1 MKKIAFLLFII
12 LTTTAAWAQNT
23 YNCEIKLLENKEET
37 ALFSVTVDVDKKADV
52 EKCACEALL
61 TTLLLEGVEGFYQ
74 SRPLSN
80 KKINYWRNE
89 INLFKNEDNYLK
101 YTTHQLENE
110 PIASSSGKAGTVYV
124 MLDHEKFLRYLER
137 YGAIN
142 K

>member
-1 MKKIAFLLFII
+1 MKKIAFLLFIF

-23 YNCEIKLLENKEET
+23 YNCEITLLENGEKT

-61 TTLLLEGVEGFYQ
+61 TTLLLEGVEGFDQ
-74 SRPLSN
+74 GRPLSN
-80 KKINYWRNE
+80 KKISYWRNE
-89 INLFKNEDNYLK
+89 INLFKNEDVYLK
-101 YTTHQLENE
+101 YTTHQLESE

-124 MLDHEKFLRYLER
+124 MLDHEKFLRYLDR
-137 YGAIN
+137 YGVRN